1 MPVAVIAEPENDLC
15 MEMNKEYEAPANAP
29 SVLSMFALLTGLALV
44 AGAVIALVFTV
55 SQVFK

>member
-1 MPVAVIAEPENDLC
+1 

-44 AGAVIALVFTV
+44 VGAVVALVFTI
-55 SQVFK
+55 SQVLQ